1 MASLKSAKRWF
12 WWHKWT
18 SLVCT
23 IFLLMLCLTGLPLIF
38 HEEIEHLAED
48 GHDRDIPVQT
58 QKASLDQLIR
68 HAKELEPAKVTRYL
82 FWDDGHPDIVFLSL
96 SDSLSAPP
104 DNYKTLEM
112 DAYSGQLV
120 QHHNDQQ
127 GFMYFMLRLHTDMF
141 MGIGGK
147 LFLGLMG
154 ITFVISIISGTVL
167 YGSIMKKFDF
177 GMIRRD
183 KSARLKWLDMHNL
196 LGIVALFWTAAVGV
210 TGTILASGDIVV
222 ALWQQGQLSEM
233 TAPYKDLPPLAADSL
248 SSLDSAAQLALT
260 EAPDMKLRTVA
271 MPGTMF
277 SSQHH
282 YAVFLTGNTPL
293 TSKLLMPALVDAST
307 GVLTEMRAMPW
318 YVDALFLSGPLHFGD
333 YGGLPMK
340 VIWALLDVITIVIL
354 ISGLYL
360 WVARLKSSREQL
372 SRLEETKLNV
382 QS

>member
-1 MASLKSAKRWF
+1 
-12 WWHKWT
+12 
-18 SLVCT
+18 
-23 IFLLMLCLTGLPLIF
+23 
-38 HEEIEHLAED
+38 
-48 GHDRDIPVQT
+48 
-58 QKASLDQLIR
+58 
-68 HAKELEPAKVTRYL
+68 
-82 FWDDGHPDIVFLSL
+82 
-96 SDSLSAPP
+96 
-104 DNYKTLEM
+104 
-112 DAYSGQLV
+112 
-120 QHHNDQQ
+120 
-127 GFMYFMLRLHTDMF
+127 MYFMLRLHTDMF

-233 TAPYKDLPPLAADSL
+233 TAPYKDLPPLAANSL